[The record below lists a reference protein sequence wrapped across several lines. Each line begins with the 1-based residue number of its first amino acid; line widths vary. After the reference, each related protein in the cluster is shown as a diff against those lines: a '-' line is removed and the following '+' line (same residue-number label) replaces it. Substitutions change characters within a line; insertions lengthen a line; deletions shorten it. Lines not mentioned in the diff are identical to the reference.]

1 MYVIKRKS
9 IFWALTLILLG
20 TFLCSYGEKNKT
32 NKRDTSKATVA
43 TPTSSKVIVVDAGH
57 GIPDERST
65 K

>member
-20 TFLCSYGEKNKT
+20 TFLYSYGEKNKT